1 MARRFE
7 GGKLAIASHNP
18 GKVREIQALLN
29 PFEAEVISAGELG
42 LPEPE
47 ETGDTFTANAELK
60 ARAAAMGANLPALAD
75 DSGIVV
81 NGLNGQPGI
90 YSARWGGPAKDFN
103 HAMGRVWT
111 ELEAIEDKSAHF
123 TSALALCWP
132 DGHSEIFEGYIH
144 GTIVWPQ
151 RGDKGF
157 GYDPIFQPNGHNQT
171 FGELENNVKYSIS
184 HRFQAFEKLVEAC
197 FKA

>member
-7 GGKLAIASHNP
+7 GGKLVIASHNP

-47 ETGDTFTANAELK
+47 ETGDTFIANAELK
-60 ARAAAMGANLPALAD
+60 AQAAAMGANLPALAD

-90 YSARWGGPAKDFN
+90 YSARWGGPTKDFN

>member
-1 MARRFE
+1 MARHFE
-7 GGKLAIASHNP
+7 GGKLVIASHNP

-60 ARAAAMGANLPALAD
+60 AQAAAMVANLPALAD

>member
-7 GGKLAIASHNP
+7 GGKLVIASHNP

-90 YSARWGGPAKDFN
+90 YSARWGGPVKDFN
-103 HAMGRVWT
+103 HAMERVWT

-184 HRFQAFEKLVEAC
+184 HRFQAFEKLVKAC

>member
-7 GGKLAIASHNP
+7 GGKLVIASHNP

-47 ETGDTFTANAELK
+47 ETGDTFIANAELK
-60 ARAAAMGANLPALAD
+60 AQAAAMVANLPALAD

>member
-7 GGKLAIASHNP
+7 GGKLVIASHNP

-60 ARAAAMGANLPALAD
+60 AQAAAMVANLPALAD

-184 HRFQAFEKLVEAC
+184 HRFQAFEKLVKAC

>member
-7 GGKLAIASHNP
+7 GGKLVIASHNP

-47 ETGDTFTANAELK
+47 ETGDTFIANAELK
-60 ARAAAMGANLPALAD
+60 AQAAAMGANLPALAD

-171 FGELENNVKYSIS
+171 FGELENNVRYSIS
-184 HRFQAFEKLVEAC
+184 HRFQAFEKLVKAC

>member
-7 GGKLAIASHNP
+7 GGKLVIASHNP

-60 ARAAAMGANLPALAD
+60 AQAAAMVANLPALAD

-103 HAMGRVWT
+103 HAMERVWT

-184 HRFQAFEKLVEAC
+184 HRFQAFEKLVKAC

>member
-1 MARRFE
+1 MARHFE
-7 GGKLAIASHNP
+7 GGKLVIASHNP

-60 ARAAAMGANLPALAD
+60 AQAPAMVANLPALAD

-184 HRFQAFEKLVEAC
+184 HRFQAFEKLVKAC

>member
-7 GGKLAIASHNP
+7 GGKLVIASHNP

-47 ETGDTFTANAELK
+47 ETGDTFIANAELK
-60 ARAAAMGANLPALAD
+60 AQAAAMGANLPALAD

>member
-18 GKVREIQALLN
+18 GKVLEIQALLN

-47 ETGDTFTANAELK
+47 ETGDTFIANAELK
-60 ARAAAMGANLPALAD
+60 AQAAAMGANLPALAD

-90 YSARWGGPAKDFN
+90 YSARWGGPAKNFN
-103 HAMGRVWT
+103 HAMERVWT

-184 HRFQAFEKLVEAC
+184 HRFQAFEKLVKAC

>member
-7 GGKLAIASHNP
+7 GGKLVIASHNP

-60 ARAAAMGANLPALAD
+60 AQAAAMVANLPALAD

-103 HAMGRVWT
+103 HAMERVWT

>member
-7 GGKLAIASHNP
+7 GGKLVIASHNP

-60 ARAAAMGANLPALAD
+60 AQAAAMVANLPALAD